1 MDWVSCQNANRAN
14 VPASHRL
21 VIGWNSWHDKR
32 FRLWHF
38 GILASW
44 LMANLPKFWHFGILA
59 VGVMYYFVNVL
70 LINY

>member
-1 MDWVSCQNANRAN
+1 MDWVSCQNANPAN

-38 GILASW
+38 GI
-44 LMANLPKFWHFGILA
+44 FGILA
-59 VGVMYYFVNVL
+59 VGVIYYFVNVL
-70 LINY
+70 LMNY